1 MTQLRACREDER
13 GIAQDVSQDAEWIAI
28 DRESCSRS
36 FRRDLLPGR
45 GEVLFAAMQGYFTLG
60 APWIP
65 SDEGLAPVST
75 HQLNN
80 YGVAQHV
87 LIVSAIGAARRR
99 FMNAMGLRAL
109 RQSEGDSARKHDAG
123 RAVMAYPDGVPRG
136 SGAPLTHKELIAL
149 GTESDFHAA
158 RSSRAS

>member
-1 MTQLRACREDER
+1 
-13 GIAQDVSQDAEWIAI
+13 
-28 DRESCSRS
+28 
-36 FRRDLLPGR
+36 
-45 GEVLFAAMQGYFTLG
+45 MQGYFTLD

-65 SDEGLAPVST
+65 SDEGLGPVST
-75 HQLNN
+75 HQLNS
-80 YGVAQHV
+80 YGVDQHF

-109 RQSEGDSARKHDAG
+109 RQSEGDSARERDQG
-123 RAVMAYPDGVPRG
+123 RAVVAYPDGLPRG

-158 RSSRAS
+158 RSSRAR